1 MSWDDARRTLEL
13 NLAPGSRL
21 LPPMPRS
28 IDVHLLG
35 QKQSKSFQGKP
46 AQSLSRRSRS
56 TVAACDD
63 PKDVPAVLVC
73 LFRWMRIE
81 FCFDTR
87 TVLNL
92 RSCQDSPAQL
102 I

>member
-46 AQSLSRRSRS
+46 VQSRS
-56 TVAACDD
+56 VEVDR
-63 PKDVPAVLVC
+63 PC
-73 LFRWMRIE
+73 LPVMILRMFPLCLCV
-81 FCFDTR
+81 FFVGCGLNSASTR
-87 TVLNL
+87 G
-92 RSCQDSPAQL
+92 RS
-102 I
+102 